1 MRLIEQEIQ
10 SAGMH
15 LLATLNRGRAAIS
28 TVTLPPRSALDGRML
43 KDIALPPSSLII
55 SVLRGEQLYIPRGDT
70 VVHAGDEIVAVC
82 FGDNQ
87 QEVLKVF
94 SAVE

>member
-1 MRLIEQEIQ
+1 
-10 SAGMH
+10 
-15 LLATLNRGRAAIS
+15 
-28 TVTLPPRSALDGRML
+28 ML

-55 SVLRGEQLYIPRGDT
+55 SVLREEQLYIPRGDT

-87 QEVLKVF
+87 QEILRVF